1 MVTMI
6 MMTMMMSRRLVINTP
21 FLKLLQFKNPQI
33 SFGGSFKIVSLIF
46 ISIIFISCTSNTE
59 QGVVSTNDLLSD
71 TTVTTIAEEVVEE
84 VVSVEDAQLLL
95 ARCLRENG
103 YDINDPKN
111 DESLRS
117 VLQPV
122 FLAADQKGREEFQE
136 TIQTCA
142 EDNNIPIGGSA
153 DFENPEAVADS
164 LDTQLEFAQ
173 CLRENGIEIEDPS
186 AESQLRPLLN
196 ELVQSG
202 QYLQTQI
209 REVADICFDD
219 LGIDPPQQRGG

>member
-1 MVTMI
+1 MKKYLNI
-6 MMTMMMSRRLVINTP
+6 
-21 FLKLLQFKNPQI
+21 FLLLLFVLF
-33 SFGGSFKIVSLIF
+33 SACSS
-46 ISIIFISCTSNTE
+46 SDES
-59 QGVVSTNDLLSD
+59 QGVVSTNDLSSD
-71 TTVTTIAEEVVEE
+71 TTVTTITEEVVEE

-95 ARCLRENG
+95 ARFLRGNG
-103 YDINDPKN
+103 YDIKDPKN
-111 DESLRS
+111 DESLQS

-122 FLAADQKGREEFQE
+122 FLAADQKGREELFD

-142 EDNNIPIGGSA
+142 EDNNIPLGGSA

-186 AESQLRPLLN
+186 AESPLRPLLI

-209 REVADICFDD
+209 QEVADICFDE
-219 LGIDPPQQRGG
+219 LGIDPPQQGRG

>member
-1 MVTMI
+1 MNRNEIARV
-6 MMTMMMSRRLVINTP
+6 SHPRLV
-21 FLKLLQFKNPQI
+21 LKLLKPGDEVI
-33 SFGGSFKIVSLIF
+33 
-46 ISIIFISCTSNTE
+46 
-59 QGVVSTNDLLSD
+59 STNDLSSD
-71 TTVTTIAEEVVEE
+71 TTVTTITEEVVEE

-95 ARCLRENG
+95 ARCLRGNG
-103 YDINDPKN
+103 YDIKDPKN
-111 DESLRS
+111 DESLQS

-122 FLAADQKGREEFQE
+122 FLAADQKGREELFE

-142 EDNNIPIGGSA
+142 EENNIPLGGSA
-153 DFENPEAVADS
+153 EFENPEAVADS

-186 AESQLRPLLN
+186 SESPLRPLLV

-209 REVADICFDD
+209 QEAADICFDD
-219 LGIDPPQQRGG
+219 LGIDPPQQGRG

>member
-1 MVTMI
+1 MKKYSNI
-6 MMTMMMSRRLVINTP
+6 
-21 FLKLLQFKNPQI
+21 FLLLLFVLF
-33 SFGGSFKIVSLIF
+33 SACSS
-46 ISIIFISCTSNTE
+46 SDDS
-59 QGVVSTNDLLSD
+59 QGVISANDLSSD
-71 TTVTTIAEEVVEE
+71 TTVTTIAEDVVEE

-103 YDINDPKN
+103 YDITDPKN
-111 DESLRS
+111 GESLRS
-117 VLQPV
+117 VIGPIL
-122 FLAADQKGREEFQE
+122 LAADQKGREELQE

-142 EDNNIPIGGSA
+142 EDNNIPLGGSA
-153 DFENPEAVADS
+153 EFENPEAVADS

-186 AESQLRPLLN
+186 AESPLRPLLI

-209 REVADICFDD
+209 QEAADICFDD
-219 LGIDPPQQRGG
+219 LGIDPPQQGGG

>member
-1 MVTMI
+1 MKKYLNI
-6 MMTMMMSRRLVINTP
+6 
-21 FLKLLQFKNPQI
+21 FLLLLFVLF
-33 SFGGSFKIVSLIF
+33 SACSS
-46 ISIIFISCTSNTE
+46 SDES
-59 QGVVSTNDLLSD
+59 QGVVSTNDLSSD
-71 TTVTTIAEEVVEE
+71 ITVATIAEEVVEE

-95 ARCLRENG
+95 ARCLRGNG
-103 YDINDPKN
+103 YDIKDPKN
-111 DESLRS
+111 DESLQS

-122 FLAADQKGREEFQE
+122 FLAADQKGREELFE

-142 EDNNIPIGGSA
+142 EENNIPLGGSA
-153 DFENPEAVADS
+153 EFENPEAVADS

-186 AESQLRPLLN
+186 AESPLRPLLV

-209 REVADICFDD
+209 QEAAGICFDD
-219 LGIDPPQQRGG
+219 LGIDPPQQGRG

>member
-1 MVTMI
+1 MKNNK
-6 MMTMMMSRRLVINTP
+6 L
-21 FLKLLQFKNPQI
+21 FLLILLTV
-33 SFGGSFKIVSLIF
+33 SFVN
-46 ISIIFISCTSNTE
+46 CSNDSD
-59 QGVVSTNDLLSD
+59 QGVISRNDLSSD

-111 DESLRS
+111 SESLRT
-117 VLQPV
+117 VIGPI
-122 FLAADQKGREEFQE
+122 FLAADQKGRQELQE

-142 EDNNIPIGGSA
+142 EENNIPLGGTA
-153 DFENPEAVADS
+153 EFENPEAVADS

-186 AESQLRPLLN
+186 AESPLRPLLV
-196 ELVQSG
+196 ELVMSG

-209 REVADICFDD
+209 QEASDICFDD
-219 LGIDPPQQRGG
+219 LGIDPPQSGGR

>member
-1 MVTMI
+1 MKKY
-6 MMTMMMSRRLVINTP
+6 LNT
-21 FLKLLQFKNPQI
+21 FLLLLFVLF
-33 SFGGSFKIVSLIF
+33 SACSS
-46 ISIIFISCTSNTE
+46 SDES
-59 QGVVSTNDLLSD
+59 QGVVSTIDLSSD
-71 TTVTTIAEEVVEE
+71 TTVTTITEEVVEE

-95 ARCLRENG
+95 ARCLRGNG
-103 YDINDPKN
+103 YDIKDPKN
-111 DESLRS
+111 DESLQS

-122 FLAADQKGREEFQE
+122 FLAADQKGREELFE

-142 EDNNIPIGGSA
+142 EENNIPLGGSA
-153 DFENPEAVADS
+153 EFENPEAVADS

-186 AESQLRPLLN
+186 SESPLRPLLV

-209 REVADICFDD
+209 QEAAGICFDD
-219 LGIDPPQQRGG
+219 LGIDPPQQGRG

>member
-1 MVTMI
+1 MKKYLNV
-6 MMTMMMSRRLVINTP
+6 
-21 FLKLLQFKNPQI
+21 FLLFLFVLF
-33 SFGGSFKIVSLIF
+33 SACSS
-46 ISIIFISCTSNTE
+46 SDDS
-59 QGVVSTNDLLSD
+59 QGVISANDLSSD
-71 TTVTTIAEEVVEE
+71 TTITTIPEEVAEE

-103 YDINDPKN
+103 YNISDPKN

-122 FLAADQKGREEFQE
+122 FLAADQKGREELQE

-142 EDNNIPIGGSA
+142 EDNNIPLGGSA
-153 DFENPEAVADS
+153 EFENPEAVADS

-173 CLRENGIEIEDPS
+173 CLRKNGIEIEDPS
-186 AESQLRPLLN
+186 AESPLRPLLI

-202 QYLQTQI
+202 QYLQAQI
-209 REVADICFDD
+209 QEAADICFDE
-219 LGIDPPQQRGG
+219 LGIDPPQQGGG

>member
-1 MVTMI
+1 MKKY
-6 MMTMMMSRRLVINTP
+6 LNT
-21 FLKLLQFKNPQI
+21 FLLLLFVLF
-33 SFGGSFKIVSLIF
+33 SACSS
-46 ISIIFISCTSNTE
+46 SDES
-59 QGVVSTNDLLSD
+59 QGVVSTNDLSSD
-71 TTVTTIAEEVVEE
+71 TTVTTITEEVVEE
-84 VVSVEDAQLLL
+84 VVSVEDAELLL
-95 ARCLRENG
+95 ARCLRGNG
-103 YDINDPKN
+103 YDIKDPKN
-111 DESLRS
+111 DESLQS

-122 FLAADQKGREEFQE
+122 FLAADQKGREELFD

-142 EDNNIPIGGSA
+142 EDNNIPLGGSA

-186 AESQLRPLLN
+186 SESPLRPLLV

-209 REVADICFDD
+209 QEAADICFDD
-219 LGIDPPQQRGG
+219 LGIDPPQQGRG